1 MTGKLIA
8 EMKRKKTAHIDTT
21 SANFRNLVISLS
33 DSVGQH
39 HISVVRDAMHPNALI
54 SSEAVHYEL
63 VKKIFRDIYRAN
75 RCYHL
80 NATVDC
86 HKTFDVLGKIH
97 AELVDSEKTDVDQI
111 GLLQNIGE
119 ATRKFFEAH
128 DSCPSNQTPE
138 SKDSSVTPFSTV
150 ASLIR

>member
-1 MTGKLIA
+1 
-8 EMKRKKTAHIDTT
+8 MKRKKTAHIDTT

-33 DSVGQH
+33 ESVGQH
-39 HISVVRDAMHPNALI
+39 QISVVRDAMHPNALI

-63 VKKIFRDIYRAN
+63 VKKIFREIYRAN

-97 AELVDSEKTDVDQI
+97 AELVDSEKSDVDQI
-111 GLLQNIGE
+111 RLLHSIGE
-119 ATRKFFEAH
+119 ATRIFFEAH
-128 DSCPSNQTPE
+128 DSCPSNLASE
-138 SKDSSVTPFSTV
+138 SKDSSVTPFSTA

>member
-1 MTGKLIA
+1 
-8 EMKRKKTAHIDTT
+8 
-21 SANFRNLVISLS
+21 
-33 DSVGQH
+33 
-39 HISVVRDAMHPNALI
+39 MHPNALI

-128 DSCPSNQTPE
+128 NSCPSNQTSE
-138 SKDSSVTPFSTV
+138 SNNSPVTPLGTV
-150 ASLIR
+150 VSLIR